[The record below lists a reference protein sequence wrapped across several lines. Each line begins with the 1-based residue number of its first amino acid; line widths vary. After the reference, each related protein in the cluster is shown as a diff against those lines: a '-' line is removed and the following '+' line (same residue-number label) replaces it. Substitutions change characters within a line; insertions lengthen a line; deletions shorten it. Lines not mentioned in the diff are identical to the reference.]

1 MDDSLWCL
9 MFTNTYSKREE
20 AIVQLE
26 QSLLTINGEM
36 NDSSLKSLKN
46 FERNAT
52 MLSLMREGG
61 EKG

>member
-9 MFTNTYSKREE
+9 MFTNTYRLGEE

-36 NDSSLKSLKN
+36 C
-46 FERNAT
+46 
-52 MLSLMREGG
+52 
-61 EKG
+61 

>member
-1 MDDSLWCL
+1 MDDSLWYL

>member
-26 QSLLTINGEM
+26 QSLLIINGEM
-36 NDSSLKSLKN
+36 C
-46 FERNAT
+46 
-52 MLSLMREGG
+52 
-61 EKG
+61 